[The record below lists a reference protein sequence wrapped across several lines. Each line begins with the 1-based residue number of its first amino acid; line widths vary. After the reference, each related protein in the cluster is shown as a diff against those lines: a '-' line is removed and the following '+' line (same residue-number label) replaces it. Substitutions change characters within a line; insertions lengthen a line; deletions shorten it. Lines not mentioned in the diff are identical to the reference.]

1 MRAKEVIRLDVGFW
15 LTMVFFGAILTFA
28 YGFMLLV
35 TRYKRCASDEILVVY
50 GRVEGGGSS
59 RCIHGGGTMVWP
71 LIQDYKI
78 LSLAPMTIDITL
90 TNGLS
95 KDGTQLN
102 IFSTFGVGISTEPS
116 MMNNAAERLLHLDRS
131 QIKQLASEI
140 IFGQLHKTISSLT
153 ISQINSD
160 RNNLLNLIYKIVGG
174 ELNQVGIKMINI
186 NIKEI
191 IDDSGSDD
199 RVTKDKL
206 NHYLDLTQ
214 RARIKATPIHEE
226 GTEQA
231 KQLAVMMRM
240 ADDYSSDARHF
251 MEKGDYVRA
260 FGAINYAHAW
270 IDAGVK
276 LRLLDG
282 HGDDVLFTL
291 P

>member
-1 MRAKEVIRLDVGFW
+1 MIRLDVGFW

-59 RCIHGGGTMVWP
+59 RCIHGGGTLVWP

-78 LSLAPMTIDITL
+78 LSLTPMTIDVPL

-95 KDGTQLN
+95 KDATKLN
-102 IFSTFGVGISTEPS
+102 IFSTFGVGIGTEPS
-116 MMNNAAERLLHLDRS
+116 IMNNAAEHLLHLDRS
-131 QIKQLASEI
+131 QIKRLASDI
-140 IFGQLHKTISSLT
+140 IFGQLRSTISSLT

-160 RNNLLNLIYKIVGG
+160 RNSLLNLIYKNVGG

-186 NIKEI
+186 NIKDI
-191 IDDSGSDD
+191 IDDSDSDD

-206 NHYLDLTQ
+206 DHYLDLTQ
-214 RARIKATPIHEE
+214 RARAKATPIHEE

>member
-1 MRAKEVIRLDVGFW
+1 MIRLDGGFW
-15 LTMVFFGAILTFA
+15 LTMLLFGATLTFA
-28 YGFMLLV
+28 YGFMLLA
-35 TRYKRCASDEILVVY
+35 TRYKHCASDEILVVY
-50 GRVEGGGSS
+50 GRVDGGGSS

-78 LSLAPMTIDITL
+78 LSLTPMTIDIPL

-95 KDGTQLN
+95 KDATQLN
-102 IFSTFGVGISTEPS
+102 IFSTFTVGISTEPS
-116 MMNNAAERLLHLDRS
+116 IMNNAAEHLLHLDRS
-131 QIKQLASEI
+131 QIKRLASEM
-140 IFGQLHKTISSLT
+140 IFGQLRSTISSLT
-153 ISQINSD
+153 INQINSD
-160 RNNLLNLIYKIVGG
+160 RNKFLNLIHKNVGG
-174 ELNQVGIKMINI
+174 GLNQVGMKMINI
-186 NIKEI
+186 NINEI
-191 IDDSGSDD
+191 IDDSDSDD

-214 RARIKATPIHEE
+214 RARAKATPIHEE
-226 GTEQA
+226 ETEQA
-231 KQLAVMMRM
+231 KQLAMMMRM

>member
-1 MRAKEVIRLDVGFW
+1 MIRLDVGFW
-15 LTMVFFGAILTFA
+15 LTMVFFGAILIFA
-28 YGFMLLV
+28 NGFILLV

-50 GRVEGGGSS
+50 GRVDGGGSS

-78 LSLAPMTIDITL
+78 LSLTPMTIPIEL
-90 TNGLS
+90 NNALS
-95 KDGTQLN
+95 KGEVRVNVPCKFT
-102 IFSTFGVGISTEPS
+102 VAISTEPVVL
-116 MMNNAAERLLHLDRS
+116 NNATERLLHLDRS
-131 QIKQLASEI
+131 QIEEIASEI
-140 IFGQLHKTISSLT
+140 ILGQLRLVISTLT
-153 ISQINSD
+153 IIQIQSEREVLD
-160 RNNLLNLIYKIVGG
+160 EIIWDKIGN
-174 ELNQVGIKMINI
+174 ELNKIGLKIINI
-186 NIKEI
+186 NINEI
-191 IDDSGSDD
+191 IDDSDSDD

-206 NHYLDLTQ
+206 NHYLDLTK
-214 RARIKATPIHEE
+214 RARAKATPIHEE

-251 MEKGDYVRA
+251 MENGDYVRA

>member
-1 MRAKEVIRLDVGFW
+1 MIRLDGGFL
-15 LTMVFFGAILTFA
+15 LTLVFFGLILVFA
-28 YGFMLLV
+28 FGFILIV

-50 GRVEGGGSS
+50 GRVSGGGSS

-71 LIQDYKI
+71 NIQDYKI
-78 LSLAPMTIDITL
+78 LSLAPMTIPIEL
-90 TNGLS
+90 NHALS
-95 KDGTQLN
+95 KENFRVNVPCKFT
-102 IFSTFGVGISTEPS
+102 VAISTEPVVLI
-116 MMNNAAERLLHLDRS
+116 NATERLLHLNRS
-131 QIKQLASEI
+131 QIEEMASEI
-140 IFGQLHKTISSLT
+140 AFGQLRLVISSLT
-153 ISQINSD
+153 LIQIQSEREVLHEIIWD
-160 RNNLLNLIYKIVGG
+160 KVGN
-174 ELNQVGIKMINI
+174 ELNKIGLKIINFD
-186 NIKEI
+186 I
-191 IDDSGSDD
+191 IDVSRTTSVDV
-199 RVTKDKL
+199 VTAEKIT
-206 NHYLDLTQ
+206 HYLDLTQ
-214 RARIKATPIHEE
+214 RARAKATPIHQE

-240 ADDYSSDARHF
+240 ADDYSSDANHF

>member
-1 MRAKEVIRLDVGFW
+1 MIRLDGGFW
-15 LTMVFFGAILTFA
+15 LTMVFFGAILIFA
-28 YGFMLLV
+28 HGFILLV

-78 LSLAPMTIDITL
+78 LSLTPMTIDVPL

-95 KDGTQLN
+95 KDAYQVN
-102 IFSTFGVGISTEPS
+102 IFSTFGVGIGTEPS
-116 MMNNAAERLLHLDRS
+116 IMNNAAEHLLHLDRS
-131 QIKQLASEI
+131 QIKRLASDI
-140 IFGQLHKTISSLT
+140 IFGQLRITISSLT

-160 RNNLLNLIYKIVGG
+160 RNNFLNLIYKNVGG

-186 NIKEI
+186 NINDI
-191 IDDSGSDD
+191 IDDSDSDD

-206 NHYLDLTQ
+206 DHYLDLTQ
-214 RARIKATPIHEE
+214 RARAKATPIHEE

>member
-1 MRAKEVIRLDVGFW
+1 MIRLDVGFW

-59 RCIHGGGTMVWP
+59 RCIHGGGTLVWP

-78 LSLAPMTIDITL
+78 LSLTPMTIDVPL

-95 KDGTQLN
+95 KDATKLN
-102 IFSTFGVGISTEPS
+102 IFSTFGVGIGTEPS
-116 MMNNAAERLLHLDRS
+116 IMNNAAEHLLHLDRS
-131 QIKQLASEI
+131 QIKRLASDI
-140 IFGQLHKTISSLT
+140 IFGQLRSTISSLT

-160 RNNLLNLIYKIVGG
+160 RNNLLNLIYKNVGG

-186 NIKEI
+186 NIKDI
-191 IDDSGSDD
+191 IDDSDSDD

-206 NHYLDLTQ
+206 DHYLDLTQ
-214 RARIKATPIHEE
+214 RARAKATPIHEE

>member
-1 MRAKEVIRLDVGFW
+1 MIRLDVGFW
-15 LTMVFFGAILTFA
+15 LTMVFFGVILTFVQ
-28 YGFMLLV
+28 GFVLLV

-78 LSLAPMTIDITL
+78 LSLTPMTIDVPL

-95 KDGTQLN
+95 KDASQVN
-102 IFSTFGVGISTEPS
+102 IFSTFGVGIGTEPS
-116 MMNNAAERLLHLDRS
+116 IMNNAAERLLHLDRS
-131 QIKQLASEI
+131 QIKRLASDI
-140 IFGQLHKTISSLT
+140 IFGQLRSTISSLT

-160 RNNLLNLIYKIVGG
+160 RNNFLNLIYKNVGG

-186 NIKEI
+186 NINDI
-191 IDDSGSDD
+191 IDDSDSDD

-206 NHYLDLTQ
+206 DHYLDLTQ
-214 RARIKATPIHEE
+214 RARAKATPIHEE

>member
-1 MRAKEVIRLDVGFW
+1 
-15 LTMVFFGAILTFA
+15 
-28 YGFMLLV
+28 
-35 TRYKRCASDEILVVY
+35 
-50 GRVEGGGSS
+50 
-59 RCIHGGGTMVWP
+59 
-71 LIQDYKI
+71 
-78 LSLAPMTIDITL
+78 
-90 TNGLS
+90 
-95 KDGTQLN
+95 
-102 IFSTFGVGISTEPS
+102 
-116 MMNNAAERLLHLDRS
+116 
-131 QIKQLASEI
+131 
-140 IFGQLHKTISSLT
+140 
-153 ISQINSD
+153 
-160 RNNLLNLIYKIVGG
+160 
-174 ELNQVGIKMINI
+174 MINI
-186 NIKEI
+186 NINDI
-191 IDDSGSDD
+191 IDDSDSDD

-206 NHYLDLTQ
+206 DHYLDLTQ
-214 RARIKATPIHEE
+214 RARAKATPIHEE

>member
-1 MRAKEVIRLDVGFW
+1 
-15 LTMVFFGAILTFA
+15 
-28 YGFMLLV
+28 MLLV

-102 IFSTFGVGISTEPS
+102 IFSTFGVGISAEPS
-116 MMNNAAERLLHLDRS
+116 IMNNAAEHLLHLDSS
-131 QIKQLASEI
+131 QIKRLASEI
-140 IFGQLHKTISSLT
+140 ISGQLHRTISSLT

-160 RNNLLNLIYKIVGG
+160 RNNLLNLIYKNVGG

-186 NIKEI
+186 NIKDI
-191 IDDSGSDD
+191 IDDSDSDD

-206 NHYLDLTQ
+206 DHYLDLTQ
-214 RARIKATPIHEE
+214 RARAKATPIHEE

>member
-1 MRAKEVIRLDVGFW
+1 MIRLDVGFW
-15 LTMVFFGAILTFA
+15 LTMVFFGAILTFVQ
-28 YGFMLLV
+28 GFVLLV

-78 LSLAPMTIDITL
+78 LSLTPMTIDVPL

-95 KDGTQLN
+95 KDAYQVN
-102 IFSTFGVGISTEPS
+102 IFSTFGVGIGTEPS
-116 MMNNAAERLLHLDRS
+116 IMNNAAEHLLHLDRS
-131 QIKQLASEI
+131 QIKRLASDI
-140 IFGQLHKTISSLT
+140 IFGQLRITISSLT

-160 RNNLLNLIYKIVGG
+160 RNNFLNLIYKNVGG

-186 NIKEI
+186 NINDI
-191 IDDSGSDD
+191 IDDSDSDD

-206 NHYLDLTQ
+206 DHYLDLTQ
-214 RARIKATPIHEE
+214 RARAKATPIHEE

>member
-1 MRAKEVIRLDVGFW
+1 MDGGFW
-15 LTMVFFGAILTFA
+15 LTMVFFGVILTFVH
-28 YGFMLLV
+28 GFVLLV

-78 LSLAPMTIDITL
+78 LSLTPMTIDVPL

-95 KDGTQLN
+95 KDAYQVN
-102 IFSTFGVGISTEPS
+102 IFSTFGVGIGTEPS
-116 MMNNAAERLLHLDRS
+116 IMNNAAEHLLHLDRS
-131 QIKQLASEI
+131 QIKRLASDI
-140 IFGQLHKTISSLT
+140 IFGQLRITISSLT

-160 RNNLLNLIYKIVGG
+160 RNNFLNLIYKNVGG

-186 NIKEI
+186 NINDI
-191 IDDSGSDD
+191 IDDSDSDD

-206 NHYLDLTQ
+206 DHYLDLTQ
-214 RARIKATPIHEE
+214 RARAKATPIHEE

>member
-1 MRAKEVIRLDVGFW
+1 
-15 LTMVFFGAILTFA
+15 MVFFGAILTFA

-78 LSLAPMTIDITL
+78 LSLTPMTIDVPL

-95 KDGTQLN
+95 KDASQVN
-102 IFSTFGVGISTEPS
+102 IFSTFGVGIGTEPS
-116 MMNNAAERLLHLDRS
+116 IMNNAAEHLLHLDRS
-131 QIKQLASEI
+131 QIKRLASDI
-140 IFGQLHKTISSLT
+140 IFGQLRITISSLT

-160 RNNLLNLIYKIVGG
+160 RNNFLNLIYKNVGG

-186 NIKEI
+186 NINDI
-191 IDDSGSDD
+191 IDDSDSDD

-206 NHYLDLTQ
+206 DHYLDLTQ
-214 RARIKATPIHEE
+214 RARAKATPIHEE

>member
-1 MRAKEVIRLDVGFW
+1 
-15 LTMVFFGAILTFA
+15 MVFFGAILTFA

-78 LSLAPMTIDITL
+78 LSLTPMTIDVPL

-95 KDGTQLN
+95 KDATKLN
-102 IFSTFGVGISTEPS
+102 IFSTFGVGIGTEPS
-116 MMNNAAERLLHLDRS
+116 IMNNAAEHLLHLDRS
-131 QIKQLASEI
+131 HIKRLASDI
-140 IFGQLHKTISSLT
+140 IFGQLRSTISSLT

-160 RNNLLNLIYKIVGG
+160 RNNLLNLIYKNVGG

-186 NIKEI
+186 NIKDI
-191 IDDSGSDD
+191 IDDSDSDD

-206 NHYLDLTQ
+206 DHYLDLTQ
-214 RARIKATPIHEE
+214 RARAKATPIHEE